1 MILAFAE
8 TRQIRDKAPRRYCE
22 RYAIKDV
29 NYENLACKSGIA
41 EHFLEFKER
50 AAFHFQKGD
59 ASASGAVDRCG
70 DAAKRM
76 GETAR

>member
-8 TRQIRDKAPRRYCE
+8 TRQIRDKVPHSHCE
-22 RYAIKDV
+22 CSANKGY
-29 NYENLACKSGIA
+29 NYENLTRKSGFA

-50 AAFHFQKGD
+50 AAFYFQKGN
-59 ASASGAVDRCG
+59 AAASGAIDRCG
-70 DAAKRM
+70 DAAEAM